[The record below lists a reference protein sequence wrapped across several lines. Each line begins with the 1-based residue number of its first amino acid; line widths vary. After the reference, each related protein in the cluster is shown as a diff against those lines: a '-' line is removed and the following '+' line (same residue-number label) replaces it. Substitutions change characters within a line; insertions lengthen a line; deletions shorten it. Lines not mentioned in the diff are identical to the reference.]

1 MFLFVWKAAQS
12 TPIMGLLFSTNH
24 NSLQVCSGN
33 PKVRFMQKAHVDF
46 CFFLWHSKQYESF
59 INTVLVVSLSSADF
73 SDCCCVCTEK
83 KDVKKCS
90 ACKMVSGRYI
100 YIYKVS
106 LKASFHSGCFY
117 ETVLSNP
124 YVRRESHVTG

>member
-1 MFLFVWKAAQS
+1 
-12 TPIMGLLFSTNH
+12 
-24 NSLQVCSGN
+24 
-33 PKVRFMQKAHVDF
+33 MQKAHVDF

-100 YIYKVS
+100 YKVS
-106 LKASFHSGCFY
+106 LKASFGLVTFHSGCFY
-117 ETVLSNP
+117 ETVLGKP
-124 YVRRESHVTG
+124 YVRPESHVRG